1 MYVVHAERNL
11 VYIDSNRIEGGSI
24 IVVPPIVVFLSVHEF
39 NFAETVCSQIETNS
53 RAPRKQ
59 WLNK

>member
-1 MYVVHAERNL
+1 ME
-11 VYIDSNRIEGGSI
+11 SGSV